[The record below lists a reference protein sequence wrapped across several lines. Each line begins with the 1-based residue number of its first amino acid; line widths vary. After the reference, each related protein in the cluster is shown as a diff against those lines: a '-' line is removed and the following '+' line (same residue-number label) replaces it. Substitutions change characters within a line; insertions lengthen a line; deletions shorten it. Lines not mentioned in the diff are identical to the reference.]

1 MGYPVRYALERMLGR
16 VILIL
21 LVVVFFA
28 VAVPFLWDKLS
39 PFLIALPIAAML
51 QPLIGFFE
59 SKLHVK
65 RGFAVAFWVLL
76 VCGLACVLLYWFVSF
91 TVAQVVNLANNADA
105 LIKNFIG
112 ILQTASD
119 RVLNAA
125 KSMPDAISGSIR
137 ASLSSALQW
146 LGNTATGL
154 VRSVAG
160 GTLSV
165 ATAVPYAL
173 IYANFLVLGIFFL
186 AGSYPKLKERFHRGE
201 NRPDEAN
208 LTMLRRSAVKGT
220 LGYLRVQL
228 LFALMVTVVS
238 WVYFQSLG
246 FQYAALIGLTAGILE
261 LIPLFGCGVLYI
273 IWPIVCVLIGDYRNA
288 WLVFGLYAAY
298 STLRRLI
305 EPKIMSNSIGI
316 SPLLSLVAM
325 FVGMRVGGIV
335 GLIAAPVGMVVLVSS
350 VRAHV
355 FDSFLRDSRDIAS
368 YLRTRWNR
376 GKEEAPDAQK

>member
-1 MGYPVRYALERMLGR
+1 MALAKGGSEMEHPVRYALERMLGR
-16 VILIL
+16 LILVILVLVL
-21 LVVVFFA
+21 LAVV
-28 VAVPFLWDKLS
+28 VPFLWDKLS
-39 PFLIALPIAAML
+39 PFIIALPIAAML
-51 QPLIGFFE
+51 QPLIGFFQR
-59 SKLHVK
+59 KLHVK

-76 VCGLACVLLYWFVSF
+76 ACGLACVLLYWFVSF
-91 TVAQVVNLANNADA
+91 TVEQVVNLANNADT

-112 ILQTASD
+112 IMQTASD
-119 RVLNAA
+119 RVLSAA
-125 KSMPDAISGSIR
+125 KSMPDAISDSIR

-165 ATAVPYAL
+165 ATAIPYAL
-173 IYANFLVLGIFFL
+173 IYANFLILGIFFL

-228 LFALMVTVVS
+228 LFALMVTVIS

-316 SPLLSLVAM
+316 SPLLSLIAM
-325 FVGMRVGGIV
+325 FIGMRVGGII
-335 GLIAAPVGMVVLVSS
+335 GLIAAPVGMVVLVSA
-350 VRAHV
+350 VRA
-355 FDSFLRDSRDIAS
+355 
-368 YLRTRWNR
+368 
-376 GKEEAPDAQK
+376 